1 MIIDKRVTEIKLDM
15 STSHDIR
22 FINKCESRIRKD
34 TIDRQHPFLAPAQ
47 PKIDVMKSIAP
58 TPMKAKINL
67 QKI

>member
-1 MIIDKRVTEIKLDM
+1 M

-22 FINKCESRIRKD
+22 FINESRIRKD

-67 QKI
+67 QNILKEV